1 MIINME
7 IKYVDKIY
15 ATIIQNDIFIL
26 SCFRNLPS
34 NIAKV
39 ILMPAA
45 SSISKQKERLGEIK
59 LRCSIKFTKP
69 LRLQQHSMP
78 SPMF

>member
-1 MIINME
+1 ME

-45 SSISKQKERLGEIK
+45 SFTTFKKERLGETKKICG
-59 LRCSIKFTKP
+59 LKFTKP
-69 LRLQQHSMP
+69 LILQQHSMP